1 MLGMF
6 LFTSY
11 TNQKPDLSIFKRH
24 DSLGI
29 TGVATSASN
38 KHLSHGHEHRGKSR
52 IFSPSR
58 HCARCLRSIMRLEEL
73 DAFRNNLMLEQRD
86 TRDRLQVIFSGLF
99 ILLFSG

>member
-24 DSLGI
+24 DCLGI

-38 KHLSHGHEHRGKSR
+38 KHLSHGLEHRDKSQ
-52 IFSPSR
+52 IFSQSR

-73 DAFRNNLMLEQRD
+73 EAFRNNLMSEQRD
-86 TRDRLQVIFSGLF
+86 TRDRLQVIFSGVF
-99 ILLFSG
+99 TLLFPG